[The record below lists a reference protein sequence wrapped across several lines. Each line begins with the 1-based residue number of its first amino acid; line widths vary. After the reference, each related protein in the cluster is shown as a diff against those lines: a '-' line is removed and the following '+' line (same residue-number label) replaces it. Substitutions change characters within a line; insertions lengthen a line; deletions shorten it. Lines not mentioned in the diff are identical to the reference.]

1 MAPTLVSLIIFKISE
16 NPFDYQLNTIPQH
29 LKEKIIEASF
39 ALQITPFFT
48 KKVKRYF
55 HQTDNLRVITKQII
69 LKHKI
74 VVDTED
80 GEGSKHFYF
89 RYYKRQKKEEM
100 SKGELQQP
108 DVQGA
113 PSVQETL
120 LRR

>member
-55 HQTDNLRVITKQII
+55 PITKQII